1 MKTISLEVE
10 ERIYPQIVNFL
21 RLLPKDSC
29 QVFEEEI
36 DTLSPEEQ
44 SAVQAIQIRLQT
56 GDESEFED
64 WDKIKAEL

>member
-10 ERIYPQIVNFL
+10 ERIYPQVVNFL

-29 QVFEEEI
+29 QVFEEEN

-44 SAVQAIQIRLQT
+44 SAVQAIQSRLQT
-56 GDESEFED
+56 GDVSEFEN
-64 WDKIKAEL
+64 WEAI